1 MPVGDRQRSVD
12 SCDIELIA
20 DIISL
25 GIADNG
31 STGNLYRICSGVS
44 ARTLSV
50 KTRDSEFVSVN
61 YEIQSL
67 EAGDGLLGSVPNKG
81 AGFCIDRD
89 CDIKKTRLT
98 DSSFL
103 FTGQNNR
110 FLFHNNFQLFN
121 NIFNV
126 AAQSCL
132 RHAYHMDVASIDRQQ
147 HLMGMASPYGLCHGR
162 RKFAHHRIGA

>member
-1 MPVGDRQRSVD
+1 MTVGDRQRSVD

-31 STGNLYRICSGVS
+31 SAGDLYRICSGVS

-50 KTRDSEFVSVN
+50 KTQDSDFVSVN

-81 AGFCIDRD
+81 AGFCI
-89 CDIKKTRLT
+89 
-98 DSSFL
+98 
-103 FTGQNNR
+103 
-110 FLFHNNFQLFN
+110 
-121 NIFNV
+121 
-126 AAQSCL
+126 A
-132 RHAYHMDVASIDRQQ
+132 RQV
-147 HLMGMASPYGLCHGR
+147 
-162 RKFAHHRIGA
+162 ITI

>member
-1 MPVGDRQRSVD
+1 MTVGDRQRSVD

-81 AGFCIDRD
+81 DGFCIDRD
-89 CDIKKTRLT
+89 CDIKKR
-98 DSSFL
+98 
-103 FTGQNNR
+103 G
-110 FLFHNNFQLFN
+110 
-121 NIFNV
+121 
-126 AAQSCL
+126 
-132 RHAYHMDVASIDRQQ
+132 
-147 HLMGMASPYGLCHGR
+147 
-162 RKFAHHRIGA
+162 